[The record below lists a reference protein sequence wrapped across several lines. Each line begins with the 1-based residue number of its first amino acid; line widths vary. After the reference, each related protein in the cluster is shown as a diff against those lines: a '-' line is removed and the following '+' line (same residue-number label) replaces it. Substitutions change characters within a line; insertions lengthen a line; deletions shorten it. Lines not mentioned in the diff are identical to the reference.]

1 MKDMP
6 KKFKGENSKA
16 VEARARKATQKDEEE
31 VQKQKQLED
40 EYWKDDD
47 KHALKKLQ
55 RKEEKDKKK
64 TDQLERKK
72 EAQKILDEEVAVLAS
87 KSGSKAAPAK
97 LTRAEAEL
105 HRLNVVEADK
115 AAVAATAKVNVQEE
129 EPEIEENI
137 NRIVIEGDHARTVE
151 EALGVLGVREE
162 VDMHPEK
169 RMKAAYLAFEEK
181 NLPILKQENPN
192 LRLSQL
198 KQLLKKDWAKSPENP
213 LNQRLAAVDANK

>member
-1 MKDMP
+1 MP

-31 VQKQKQLED
+31 LRKQKQLED

-55 RKEEKDKKK
+55 RKEEKEKKK
-64 TDQLERKK
+64 TEQLERKK

-87 KSGSKAAPAK
+87 KSGGKTAAPAK
-97 LTRAEAEL
+97 LTRAEVEV

-115 AAVAATAKVNVQEE
+115 AAVAGTVKVNVQEQ

-137 NRIVIEGDHARTVE
+137 NRIVIEGDQAHTVD
-151 EALGVLGVREE
+151 EALNLLSVREVE

>member
-1 MKDMP
+1 MP

-31 VQKQKQLED
+31 LRKQKQLED

-55 RKEEKDKKK
+55 RKEEKEKKK
-64 TDQLERKK
+64 TEQLERKK

-87 KSGSKAAPAK
+87 KSGGKTPAPAK
-97 LTRAEAEL
+97 LTRAEVEV

-115 AAVAATAKVNVQEE
+115 AAVAGTVKVNVQEQ

-137 NRIVIEGDHARTVE
+137 NRIVIEGDQAHTVD
-151 EALGVLGVREE
+151 EALNLLSVREVE

>member
-1 MKDMP
+1 MP

-31 VQKQKQLED
+31 LRKQEQLED

-47 KHALKKLQ
+47 KHLQKKLQ
-55 RKEEKDKKK
+55 RKEDKEKKK
-64 TDQLERKK
+64 TEQLERKK
-72 EAQKILDEEVAVLAS
+72 EAQKILDEEQAAIAS
-87 KSGSKAAPAK
+87 KPGSKAGPPK
-97 LTRAEAEL
+97 LTRAEAEV
-105 HRLNVVEADK
+105 HRLNVAEVDK
-115 AAVAATAKVNVQEE
+115 AAVAATAKVNVQEQ
-129 EPEIEENI
+129 EPEIEENV

-151 EALGVLGVREE
+151 EALSVLGVGEGE

-169 RMKAAYLAFEEK
+169 RMRAAYLAFEEK

-213 LNQRLAAVDANK
+213 LNQRLAAADAKK